1 MGHPCWYGLLLTEGV
16 ADTNT
21 LTAMGEV
28 VDHPLQGGIL
38 QAEVLQFLEE
48 TGVPDSVESL
58 REIKKASCDGKT
70 FISALGNL
78 VHESGELEFGAII
91 GTKTG
96 LVHWEEGCD
105 VLVESLV
112 DDPLLHFT
120 DNAEKWYGPV
130 VCYQ

>member
-1 MGHPCWYGLLLTEGV
+1 
-16 ADTNT
+16 
-21 LTAMGEV
+21 MGEV
-28 VDHPLQGGIL
+28 VDHPLQGNIL

-48 TGVPDSVESL
+48 TGVPDSVENL
-58 REIKKASCDGKT
+58 REINKASCDGKT

-78 VHESGELEFGAII
+78 VHESSELEFGAII

-112 DDPLLHFT
+112 DDPLLHF
-120 DNAEKWYGPV
+120 NN
-130 VCYQ
+130 